1 MPLRFPRAR
10 QGSKGGNES
19 PRRTQQETLSR
30 MCVKPY
36 EGDAVKF
43 LKELMI
49 LRDEDR
55 ED

>member
-1 MPLRFPRAR
+1 MKVLDGRER
-10 QGSKGGNES
+10 
-19 PRRTQQETLSR
+19 ETLSR
-30 MCVKPY
+30 MCVKLRS

-49 LRDEDR
+49 LRDEHR